1 MVFRYD
7 AALDLVF
14 KEEFTEQPA
23 DQEGEENAQQQPQPQ
38 PQQEA
43 VMNEPRRKR
52 PRYGNYELLFPESE
66 EQEQEQEQER
76 EREPEEPDEEEEELQ
91 TSCRGRK
98 TSTLAAPE
106 QLPFNHPAIKKE
118 KGRSTNHGDNWAPS
132 RSIIFLLFLSF
143 HEPATSNDPLVL
155 VETAEDKSLDKHTHW
170 RHRS

>member
-23 DQEGEENAQQQPQPQ
+23 DQEGEENALQQPQ

-43 VMNEPRRKR
+43 VVNEPRRKR

-66 EQEQEQEQER
+66 EGEEQ
-76 EREPEEPDEEEEELQ
+76 EREPEEPEEVELQ
-91 TSCRGRK
+91 TSRRRRRP
-98 TSTLAAPE
+98 SPPAAPE

-118 KGRSTNHGDNWAPS
+118 KGRSTNHGDN
-132 RSIIFLLFLSF
+132 
-143 HEPATSNDPLVL
+143 
-155 VETAEDKSLDKHTHW
+155 
-170 RHRS
+170 